1 MIKPNPIFLSSWS
14 VIDLTKSELLNLE
27 MLPGI
32 AEKHGFQGIELVDR
46 QLPGLSVSNKQRIIK
61 LFGNSALNTTFALTT
76 DFSNLQNGAREQQIN
91 YVLEMLDF
99 ANELD
104 AQSVRI
110 LLGGTDLFLQKWLK
124 KITRP
129 KKEISTLETIK
140 KQKQL
145 TSKLQGTKFF
155 TWLHKVLIKNR
166 KPKPLT
172 DQNIRKNIYSIFDNI
187 LPKAEELKIN
197 LAIENH
203 WGVSGFTDN
212 ILDIINFYQSPFLG
226 TCPDFGNFTVFQD
239 KYFELKRLLPFAKE
253 VHAKS
258 YQFNED
264 GEETTIQYETC
275 VNLIRHSKYQG
286 PLVVEYEGAGD
297 KMMNSVKTKDLVI
310 KYL

>member
-46 QLPGLSVSNKQRIIK
+46 QLPGL
-61 LFGNSALNTTFALTT
+61 
-76 DFSNLQNGAREQQIN
+76 
-91 YVLEMLDF
+91 
-99 ANELD
+99 
-104 AQSVRI
+104 
-110 LLGGTDLFLQKWLK
+110 
-124 KITRP
+124 
-129 KKEISTLETIK
+129 
-140 KQKQL
+140 L